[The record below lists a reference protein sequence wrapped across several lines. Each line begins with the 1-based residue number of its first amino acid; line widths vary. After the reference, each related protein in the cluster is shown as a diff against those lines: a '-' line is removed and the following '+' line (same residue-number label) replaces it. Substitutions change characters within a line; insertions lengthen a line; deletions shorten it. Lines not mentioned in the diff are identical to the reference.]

1 MHGIKVRYKV
11 ITSLVLVI
19 IWWSLSISLTRVTN
33 AQRGRL
39 TAGYK
44 YPGQCPGPGHH
55 TWCSPPVHLV
65 LTLQLPHWES
75 YGQSF
80 LREDT
85 NQWVGS
91 LRGMSLGQGEM
102 TLNLYCIMDYFLHFI
117 LNTRNKMR
125 QLIIECTEH
134 IMLKVKHSLPPL
146 VTWSDNVKH

>member
-33 AQRGRL
+33 AQRGRFA
-39 TAGYK
+39 AGYK

-85 NQWVGS
+85 NLWVGS
-91 LRGMSLGQGEM
+91 LIGE
-102 TLNLYCIMDYFLHFI
+102 LDYHCSMDYFLHFI
-117 LNTRNKMR
+117 LNTRNNMR

-134 IMLKVKHSLPPL
+134 IMLKLKHSLPPL